1 MLDAKVDADSR
12 STAQRLQDALAALVR
27 TPSTGVAVQPLTAT
41 TLCQI
46 AGISRNALYRYH
58 PEVLAALHEA
68 QRSARDPS
76 GAPARQAKLLRRE
89 NRELRE
95 QLGKLAA
102 LVDHYFAAWQDAQ
115 HISTASART
124 GRAAPRH
131 RPAGGFA
138 SPLITPASEPQPPNR
153 SIH

>member
-68 QRSARDPS
+68 QRSARGPS
-76 GAPARQAKLLRRE
+76 GAPARQAKLLRQE

-115 HISTASART
+115 HMLERRERELAELRRAT
-124 GRAAPRH
+124 G
-131 RPAGGFA
+131 
-138 SPLITPASEPQPPNR
+138 PQVVSLR
-153 SIH
+153 R